1 MTKGPL
7 VQMQGI
13 LKDNIGCHNNFIAES
28 GKFRVSKHIFG
39 KTAAKTD
46 SGGKRKLNI
55 FYIIKE
61 T

>member
-1 MTKGPL
+1 
-7 VQMQGI
+7 MQGI
-13 LKDNIGCHNNFIAES
+13 LKDNVGCHNKFIAES

-61 T
+61 I